1 MAGCQRD
8 AAGCHAVM
16 QWVGNLSLRAKLRVI
31 VIYAASVAVLIA
43 GALYACGEI
52 LTLRDSQAQ
61 QLLSMVTAVGENASS
76 TLKLSNRA
84 LTRKL
89 LGSLH
94 ADADVRSAAL
104 FDNAGNVIADVSFG
118 AETASAPQRLRAWAL
133 DAAGADKQP
142 IRFNGLTSVHIQVPV
157 MLDGDRL
164 GTIHAEADLTRVYTQ
179 LPGSPT
185 GILVGFML
193 ALLVAYAL
201 SIRLQRFISAPIRD
215 LAQVARNVCASKN
228 FAIRADKQIDDDFG
242 ALIDDFNEMLAEL
255 ERRDLTLR
263 VNQNDLEKR
272 VRERTVRLD
281 AAVAEAQEALQR
293 AEKASRAKSEFLAR
307 MSHEIR
313 TPMNGV
319 LGMAEL
325 LRHSTTLDNRQRRYA
340 STIHQSGS
348 ALLDIIND
356 ILDFSKIEAGKLE
369 LDVAPFCLRDI
380 VEDAVDI
387 LAERAHSKGL
397 ELVCDIPAEFDTK
410 VCGDGQRLRQV
421 IINLISNAVKFT
433 ERGEVKITVRHEGA
447 GLLNSAFRF
456 EVKDTGIGIKPENCD
471 AIFES
476 FAQEDSTTTRQYG
489 GTGLGLAIC
498 KQLVELMGGQ
508 IGVSSTP
515 AVGSTF
521 YFSVPLSTDPTAER
535 DRRTT
540 VLSRTRMLIV
550 DDNSTNREILRHHL
564 VSWGVIVTEA
574 HSGHQ
579 ALEILDKSLDG
590 QFDVL
595 ILDGQMPDMK
605 GAALASTIRTRPHFG
620 DVPMLLMSS
629 ALATTPTADI
639 TGDGATA
646 WLSKPIR
653 RTQLHASLAS
663 LVLNQSQSA
672 GPAIEGSR
680 RNANA
685 PAHSVHKMSRVR
697 RVLLVEDN
705 PVNQEVAQAMLQE
718 LGVEAV
724 SAWSGEEALEKLFTD
739 RYEVV
744 LMDCQMPKLD
754 GYGATSRFRDW
765 EKEHQRSRTP
775 IVALT
780 ANALTGDAEKCF
792 AAGMDRYLSKPFTS
806 DQLYQVLESC
816 VSDGVAADS
825 EAKVAN
831 QILDQQALAILDRQA
846 LGRIRALH
854 RPGGPNLLAKVL
866 GLYSS
871 SSLALTDAIRTAAQ
885 SNDAE
890 SIRQAAHALKSSS
903 ANVGA
908 MAFADLCKE
917 VEVAAAQGKVDQARV
932 LVDGLLAEHKKVL
945 HALDAQNIAA

>member
-1 MAGCQRD
+1 
-8 AAGCHAVM
+8 M

-31 VIYAASVAVLIA
+31 VLYAASAAVLIA
-43 GALYACGEI
+43 CALYSSGEV
-52 LTLRDSQAQ
+52 LTLRRSQAQ
-61 QLLSMVTAVGENASS
+61 QLLNLVAAVGENASAS
-76 TLKLSNRA
+76 LRLPNRA
-84 LTRKL
+84 PARNM
-89 LGSLH
+89 LGSLR
-94 ADADVRSAAL
+94 ADPDIRAAAL
-104 FDNAGNVIADVSFG
+104 YDTAGNIIADVSFSSQSG
-118 AETASAPQRLRAWAL
+118 SQSDRLRGWAI
-133 DAAGADKQP
+133 DAAGSDKQP
-142 IRFNGLTSVHIQVPV
+142 IRFNGLTGVHIQLPV
-157 MLDGDRL
+157 LLEGERI
-164 GTIHAEADLTRVYTQ
+164 GTIHAEAELTQIYGQ
-179 LPGSPT
+179 WPGSPASM
-185 GILVGFML
+185 LLGFML

-228 FAIRADKQIDDDFG
+228 FSIRADKQIDDDFG

-255 ERRDLTLR
+255 ERRDLNLR

-325 LRHSTTLDNRQRRYA
+325 LRHSTTLDARQRRYA
-340 STIHQSGS
+340 ATIHQSGS

-369 LDVAPFCLRDI
+369 LDLAPFCLRDI

-397 ELVCDIPAEFDTK
+397 ELICDIPAEFDSK

-447 GLLNSAFRF
+447 GLLNPAFRF
-456 EVKDTGIGIKPENCD
+456 EVKDTGVGIKPENCN

-515 AVGSTF
+515 GVGSTF
-521 YFSVPLSTDPTAER
+521 YFSVPLSSDPTAER

-540 VLSRTRMLIV
+540 ILNRTRMLIV

-574 HSGHQ
+574 RSGRE
-579 ALEILDKSLDG
+579 AREILGNSLGG

-605 GAALASTIRTRPHFG
+605 GAALASAIRAHPQFAG
-620 DVPMLLMSS
+620 VPLLMMSS
-629 ALATTPTADI
+629 ALSTTPLADNS
-639 TGDGATA
+639 GDGSTA
-646 WLSKPIR
+646 WLSKPVR
-653 RTQLHASLAS
+653 RAQLQACLAALVTHQSL
-663 LVLNQSQSA
+663 SA
-672 GPAIEGSR
+672 EAATDVSKQA
-680 RNANA
+680 ANA
-685 PAHSVHKMSRVR
+685 AARGAQKVSRVR

-705 PVNQEVAQAMLQE
+705 PVNQEVAQAMLHE

-724 SAWSGEEALEKLFTD
+724 SAWSGEEALEKLFHN

-754 GYGATSRFRDW
+754 GYAATSRFREW

-806 DQLYQVLESC
+806 DQLYQILESC
-816 VSDGVAADS
+816 VSESVPADA
-825 EAKVAN
+825 EVKLENAV
-831 QILDQQALAILDRQA
+831 LDRQA

-871 SSLALTDAIRTAAQ
+871 SSLALTDAIRTATM

-908 MAFADLCKE
+908 MTFADLCKD
-917 VEVAAAQGKVDQARV
+917 VEVAAAEGKLDQARV
-932 LVDGLLAEHKKVL
+932 LVEGLLAEHKRVL
-945 HALDAQNIAA
+945 QALDAQNIAA

>member
-1 MAGCQRD
+1 
-8 AAGCHAVM
+8 M

-31 VIYAASVAVLIA
+31 VLYAAAAAVLLA
-43 GALYACGEI
+43 CTLYAGGEV
-52 LTLRDSQAQ
+52 LTQRRSQAQ
-61 QLLSMVTAVGENASS
+61 QLLTMVSAVAANAA
-76 TLKLSNRA
+76 TPLKQFNRA
-84 LTRKL
+84 QARSVLE
-89 LGSLH
+89 SLRADPDIRAATLYDGAGNMI
-94 ADADVRSAAL
+94 ADA
-104 FDNAGNVIADVSFG
+104 SFG
-118 AETASAPQRLRAWAL
+118 AGGESSAERLRAWAI
-133 DAAGADKQP
+133 DAAAADREP
-142 IRFNGLTSVHIQVPV
+142 IRFNGLTGFDLQVPV
-157 MLDGDRL
+157 TLDGARL
-164 GTIHAEADLTRVYTQ
+164 GAIHVGGELNRIYGAW
-179 LPGSPT
+179 PGSPEDM
-185 GILVGFML
+185 LLGFAL

-228 FAIRADKQIDDDFG
+228 FSIRAAKQIDDDFG

-255 ERRDLTLR
+255 ERRDLNLR

-325 LRHSTTLDNRQRRYA
+325 LRHSTTLDARQRRYA
-340 STIHQSGS
+340 ATIHQSGS

-369 LDVAPFCLRDI
+369 LDSAPFCLRDI

-397 ELVCDIPAEFDTK
+397 ELICDIPAEFDTK

-433 ERGEVKITVRHEGA
+433 ERGEVKITVRPEGS

-456 EVKDTGIGIKPENCD
+456 EVKDTGIGIKAENCD

-476 FAQEDSTTTRQYG
+476 FAQEDSSTTRQFG

-515 AVGSTF
+515 GVGSTF
-521 YFSVPLSTDPTAER
+521 YFAVPLSTDPTAER

-540 VLSRTRMLIV
+540 ILNRTRMLIV
-550 DDNSTNREILRHHL
+550 DDNSTNREIMRHHL
-564 VSWGVIVTEA
+564 VSWGVLVTEA
-574 HSGHQ
+574 NSGRQ
-579 ALEILDKSLDG
+579 ALEILDQALGG

-595 ILDGQMPDMK
+595 IIDGQMPDMK
-605 GAALASTIRTRPHFG
+605 GAALASTIRARPQFAS
-620 DVPMLLMSS
+620 VPMLMMSS
-629 ALATTPTADI
+629 ALSTTPLADNSP
-639 TGDGATA
+639 DGATA
-646 WLSKPIR
+646 WLSKPMR
-653 RTQLHASLAS
+653 RTQLHACLSS
-663 LVLNQSQSA
+663 LVTNQSLT
-672 GPAIEGSR
+672 
-680 RNANA
+680 ANA
-685 PAHSVHKMSRVR
+685 TTDLLRQNAIAAAQSSTRPSRVR

-705 PVNQEVAQAMLQE
+705 PVNQEVAQAMLQQ

-724 SAWSGEEALEKLFTD
+724 SAWSGEEALEKLTSD
-739 RYEVV
+739 RFEVV
-744 LMDCQMPKLD
+744 LMDCQMPRLD
-754 GYGATSRFRDW
+754 GYATTSRFRDW
-765 EKEHQRSRTP
+765 EKEHQRPRTP

-792 AAGMDRYLSKPFTS
+792 AAGMDRYLSKPFSS

-816 VSDGVAADS
+816 VSDSAPPES
-825 EAKVAN
+825 EVKVENAV
-831 QILDQQALAILDRQA
+831 LDRQA

-871 SSLALTDAIRTAAQ
+871 SSLALTDAIRTAVQ

-917 VEVAAAQGKVDQARV
+917 VEVAAAQGKLDQARV
-932 LVDGLLAEHKKVL
+932 LVEGLLAEHKKVL
-945 HALDAQNIAA
+945 QALDAQNIAA

>member
-1 MAGCQRD
+1 
-8 AAGCHAVM
+8 M

-31 VIYAASVAVLIA
+31 VLYAAAAAVLIA
-43 GALYACGEI
+43 CGLYSTGEM
-52 LTLRDSQAQ
+52 LTQRRSQAQ
-61 QLLSMVTAVGENASS
+61 QLLTMVTAVGQNASS
-76 TLKLSNRA
+76 LLQQSNRA
-84 LTRKL
+84 PVRKV

-94 ADADVRSAAL
+94 ADPDIRAAAL
-104 FDNAGNVIADVSFG
+104 YDGAGNVIADVNFG
-118 AETASAPQRLRAWAL
+118 PDTGSSSDRLRSWAI

-142 IRFNGLTSVHIQVPV
+142 IRFNGLTGVQVQVPV
-157 MLDGDRL
+157 TLEGDRV
-164 GTIHAEADLTRVYTQ
+164 GTIHVDAELNQIYGQ
-179 LPGSPT
+179 WPGSRANM
-185 GILVGFML
+185 LLGFLL

-228 FAIRADKQIDDDFG
+228 FSIRAEKQIDDDFG

-255 ERRDLTLR
+255 ERRDLNLR

-281 AAVAEAQEALQR
+281 AAVAEAQEALAR
-293 AEKASRAKSEFLAR
+293 AEKTSRAKSEFLAR

-325 LRHSTTLDNRQRRYA
+325 LRHSTTLDARQRRYA
-340 STIHQSGS
+340 ATIHQSGS

-369 LDVAPFCLRDI
+369 FEVAPFCLRDI
-380 VEDAVDI
+380 IEDAVDI
-387 LAERAHSKGL
+387 LAEHAHSKGL
-397 ELVCDIPAEFDTK
+397 ELICDIPAQLETK

-421 IINLISNAVKFT
+421 LINLISNAVKFT
-433 ERGEVKITVRHEGA
+433 ERGEVKITVRPEGS

-456 EVKDTGIGIKPENCD
+456 EVKDTGIGIKPENCN

-476 FAQEDSTTTRQYG
+476 FAQEDSSTTRQYG

-515 AVGSTF
+515 GVGSIF

-540 VLSRTRMLIV
+540 VLNRTRMLVV
-550 DDNSTNREILRHHL
+550 DDNSTNREIMRHHL
-564 VSWGVIVTEA
+564 MSWGVMVTEA
-574 HSGHQ
+574 HSGRQ
-579 ALEILDKSLDG
+579 ALGILDKALAG

-605 GAALASTIRTRPHFG
+605 GAALASSIRSRPQLAG
-620 DVPMLLMSS
+620 VPMLMMSA
-629 ALATTPTADI
+629 ALSTPPLADNA
-639 TGDGATA
+639 GDGATA
-646 WLSKPIR
+646 CLSKPVR
-653 RTQLHASLAS
+653 RTQLYACLSS
-663 LVLNQSQSA
+663 LVTNQSLGAEATTDLLRQNAIAAAQSA
-672 GPAIEGSR
+672 
-680 RNANA
+680 
-685 PAHSVHKMSRVR
+685 HKMSRVR

-724 SAWSGEEALEKLFTD
+724 SAWSGEEALEKLAAD
-739 RYEVV
+739 RFEVV
-744 LMDCQMPKLD
+744 LMDCQMPRLD
-754 GYGATSRFRDW
+754 GYATTSRFRDW
-765 EKEHQRSRTP
+765 EKEQQCARTP

-816 VSDGVAADS
+816 VADSAAADS
-825 EAKVAN
+825 EVKVETAV
-831 QILDQQALAILDRQA
+831 LDRQA
-846 LGRIRALH
+846 LGRIQALH

-871 SSLALTDAIRTAAQ
+871 SSLALTDAIRTAAM

-908 MAFADLCKE
+908 MAFAELCKD

-945 HALDAQNIAA
+945 QALDAQNIAA

>member
-1 MAGCQRD
+1 DVNFDSGGGSD
-8 AAGCHAVM
+8 A
-16 QWVGNLSLRAKLRVI
+16 
-31 VIYAASVAVLIA
+31 
-43 GALYACGEI
+43 E
-52 LTLRDSQAQ
+52 
-61 QLLSMVTAVGENASS
+61 
-76 TLKLSNRA
+76 
-84 LTRKL
+84 
-89 LGSLH
+89 
-94 ADADVRSAAL
+94 
-104 FDNAGNVIADVSFG
+104 
-118 AETASAPQRLRAWAL
+118 RLRAWAL
-133 DAAGADKQP
+133 DAAGGAKEP
-142 IRFNGLTSVHIQVPV
+142 IRFKGLSAVHIQVP
-157 MLDGDRL
+157 LTIDGDRF
-164 GTIHAEADLTRVYTQ
+164 GTLQADANLTQIYSQ
-179 LPGSPT
+179 WPGSPANM
-185 GILVGFML
+185 LLGFAL

-228 FAIRADKQIDDDFG
+228 FAIRAEKQIDDDFG

-325 LRHSTTLDNRQRRYA
+325 LRHSTTLDTRQRRYA
-340 STIHQSGS
+340 ATIHQSGS

-433 ERGEVKITVRHEGA
+433 EHGEVKITVRHEGA

-456 EVKDTGIGIKPENCD
+456 EVKDTGIGIKPENCN

-515 AVGSTF
+515 GVGSTF
-521 YFSVPLSTDPTAER
+521 YFSVPLSSDPTAER

-540 VLSRTRMLIV
+540 VLNRTRMMIV

-564 VSWGVIVTEA
+564 VSWGVVVTEA
-574 HSGHQ
+574 QSGRH
-579 ALEILDKSLDG
+579 ALEILDKALG
-590 QFDVL
+590 AQFDVL

-605 GAALASTIRTRPHFG
+605 GAALASTIRNRPHFAG
-620 DVPMLLMSS
+620 VPMLLMSS
-629 ALATTPTADI
+629 TLATTPSADI
-639 TGDGATA
+639 SGDGATA

-653 RTQLHASLAS
+653 RTQLHACLAS
-663 LVLNQSQSA
+663 LITNQSLTADVSA
-672 GPAIEGSR
+672 EGSR
-680 RNANA
+680 RDAIATANN
-685 PAHSVHKMSRVR
+685 VHKQSRVR

-724 SAWSGEEALEKLFTD
+724 SAWSGEEALEKLFAD

-754 GYGATSRFRDW
+754 GYATTSRFRDW
-765 EKEHQRSRTP
+765 EKEHQRPRTP

-806 DQLYQVLESC
+806 EQLYQVLESC
-816 VSDGVAADS
+816 VAEGGSAES
-825 EAKVAN
+825 EAKIADA
-831 QILDQQALAILDRQA
+831 ILDQHTLVILDRQA
-846 LGRIRALH
+846 
-854 RPGGPNLLAKVL
+854 
-866 GLYSS
+866 
-871 SSLALTDAIRTAAQ
+871 
-885 SNDAE
+885 
-890 SIRQAAHALKSSS
+890 
-903 ANVGA
+903 
-908 MAFADLCKE
+908 
-917 VEVAAAQGKVDQARV
+917 
-932 LVDGLLAEHKKVL
+932 
-945 HALDAQNIAA
+945 

>member
-1 MAGCQRD
+1 M
-8 AAGCHAVM
+8 M
-16 QWVGNLSLRAKLRVI
+16 QWVSKLPLRAKLRVI
-31 VIYAASVAVLIA
+31 VVYAAAAAVLIA
-43 GALYACGEI
+43 CVLYKTGDV
-52 LTLRDSQAQ
+52 LTLRRSQAQ
-61 QLLSMVTAVGENASS
+61 QLQSLVTAVGANTSS
-76 TLKLSNRA
+76 ALKLSNRA
-84 LTRKL
+84 LARKL

-94 ADADVRSAAL
+94 AEPDIRAAAL
-104 FDNAGNVIADVSFG
+104 YDAAGNLFADVSFG
-118 AETASAPQRLRAWAL
+118 TETGASSERLREWAI
-133 DAAGADKQP
+133 DAAGAGKEP
-142 IRFNGLTSVHIQVPV
+142 IRFNGLTGVQIQLPV
-157 MLDGDRL
+157 LLEGERL
-164 GTIHAEADLTRVYTQ
+164 GSILVDAELTQ
-179 LPGSPT
+179 LYGQLPASPAHM
-185 GILVGFML
+185 LLGFLL

-228 FAIRADKQIDDDFG
+228 FSIRADKQTDDDFG

-255 ERRDLTLR
+255 ERRDINLR
-263 VNQNDLEKR
+263 VYQNELEKL
-272 VRERTVRLD
+272 VRERTVSLN

-325 LRHSTTLDNRQRRYA
+325 LRHSTTLDARQRRYA
-340 STIHQSGS
+340 ATIHQSGS

-380 VEDAVDI
+380 IEDAVDI

-397 ELVCDIPAEFDTK
+397 ELVCDIPAEFDTR

-447 GLLNSAFRF
+447 GGLLNSSFRF
-456 EVKDTGIGIKPENCD
+456 EVKDTGIGIKPENCN

-489 GTGLGLAIC
+489 GTGLGLAIS

-508 IGVSSTP
+508 IGVASKP
-515 AVGSTF
+515 GVGSTF
-521 YFSVPLSTDPTAER
+521 YFWLPLSADPTAER
-535 DRRTT
+535 ERRST
-540 VLSRTRMLIV
+540 VLNRTHMLIV

-564 VSWGVIVTEA
+564 VSWGVMVTEA
-574 HSGHQ
+574 RSGRQ
-579 ALEILDKSLDG
+579 ALEILDKALGG
-590 QFDVL
+590 QFEVL

-605 GAALASTIRTRPHFG
+605 GAALASTIRARPQFAG
-620 DVPMLLMSS
+620 VPMLMMSS
-629 ALATTPTADI
+629 VVSTTPLADNSA
-639 TGDGATA
+639 DGATA

-653 RTQLHASLAS
+653 RAQLHACLAS
-663 LVLNQSQSA
+663 LVTGQSRTAEWRA
-672 GPAIEGSR
+672 GVSR
-680 RNANA
+680 QDVNAA
-685 PAHSVHKMSRVR
+685 LQFDRKVSRIR

-705 PVNQEVAQAMLQE
+705 PVNQQVAQAMLQE
-718 LGVEAV
+718 LGVEVV
-724 SAWSGEEALEKLFTD
+724 SAWSGEEALEKLAAD

-754 GYGATSRFRDW
+754 GYATTSRFRDW
-765 EKEHQRSRTP
+765 EKEQQRSRTP
-775 IVALT
+775 IVAVT

-792 AAGMDRYLSKPFTS
+792 AAGMDRYLSKPFSS

-816 VSDGVAADS
+816 VADS
-825 EAKVAN
+825 VQADTGVKVQDAV
-831 QILDQQALAILDRQA
+831 LDRQA

-871 SSLALTDAIRTAAQ
+871 SSLALTDAMQTAAI

-917 VEVAAAQGKVDQARV
+917 VEVAAAEGKLEHARE

-945 HALDAQNIAA
+945 QALDAQNIAA

>member
-1 MAGCQRD
+1 
-8 AAGCHAVM
+8 M

-31 VIYAASVAVLIA
+31 VLYAAAAATLIA
-43 GALYACGEI
+43 CGLYATGEMFSQ
-52 LTLRDSQAQ
+52 RHSQAQ
-61 QLLSMVTAVGENASS
+61 QLLTMVSAVAANVAPP
-76 TLKLSNRA
+76 LRQFNRSQA
-84 LTRKL
+84 RSVLE
-89 LGSLH
+89 SLRIDPDIR
-94 ADADVRSAAL
+94 AAAL
-104 FDNAGNVIADVSFG
+104 YDGAGNLVADVSFD
-118 AETASAPQRLRAWAL
+118 AERVSAAERLRAWAL
-133 DAAGADKQP
+133 DAAAAERKP
-142 IRFNGLTSVHIQVPV
+142 IRFTGLAAVDIQAPV
-157 MLDGDRL
+157 TLEGARL
-164 GTIHAEADLTRVYTQ
+164 GTLHVGAELHGIYAVW
-179 LPGSPT
+179 PASPQRMLL
-185 GILVGFML
+185 GLLL

-228 FAIRADKQIDDDFG
+228 FSIRAHKHIDDDFG

-255 ERRDLTLR
+255 ERRDLNLR
-263 VNQNDLEKR
+263 LNQNDLEKR

-325 LRHSTTLDNRQRRYA
+325 LRHSTTLDARQRRYA

-369 LDVAPFCLRDI
+369 LDSAPFCLRDV

-397 ELVCDIPAEFDTK
+397 ELICDIPAECDTK

-433 ERGEVKITVRHEGA
+433 ERGEVKITVRPEGS

-476 FAQEDSTTTRQYG
+476 FAQEDSSTTRQYG

-508 IGVSSTP
+508 IGVSSKP
-515 AVGSTF
+515 GVGSIF
-521 YFSVPLSTDPTAER
+521 YFSLPLSTDPTAER

-540 VLSRTRMLIV
+540 ILQRTRMLIV
-550 DDNSTNREILRHHL
+550 DDNSTNREIMRHHL
-564 VSWGVIVTEA
+564 ASWGVLVTEA
-574 HSGHQ
+574 SSGRQ
-579 ALEILDKSLDG
+579 ALEILDQALSG

-605 GAALASTIRTRPHFG
+605 GAALASSIRARTQLAGMPIL
-620 DVPMLLMSS
+620 MLSS
-629 ALATTPTADI
+629 ALSTTPQADNAA
-639 TGDGATA
+639 DGATA
-646 WLSKPIR
+646 WLSKPVR
-653 RTQLHASLAS
+653 RAQLHACLSSL
-663 LVLNQSQSA
+663 LTNQTL
-672 GPAIEGSR
+672 
-680 RNANA
+680 NA
-685 PAHSVHKMSRVR
+685 PVSNDRSRHSAIAAAQSSTRPSRVR

-705 PVNQEVAQAMLQE
+705 PVNQEVAQAMLQQ

-724 SAWSGEEALEKLFTD
+724 CAWSGEEALEKLMAD
-739 RYEVV
+739 RFEVV

-754 GYGATSRFRDW
+754 GYATTSRFRDW
-765 EKEHQRSRTP
+765 EKEHQRARTP

-792 AAGMDRYLSKPFTS
+792 AAGMDRYLSKPFSS

-816 VSDGVAADS
+816 ISDSAPPESAVKLENA
-825 EAKVAN
+825 V
-831 QILDQQALAILDRQA
+831 LDRQA

-871 SSLALTDAIRTAAQ
+871 SSLALTDAIRGAAQ
-885 SNDAE
+885 SSDAE
-890 SIRQAAHALKSSS
+890 SVRQAAHALKSSS

-917 VEVAAAQGKVDQARV
+917 IEVAAAQGRLERAKA
-932 LVDGLLAEHKKVL
+932 LVDELLAEHSKVL
-945 HALDAQNIAA
+945 QALAALEVHNIAA

>member
-1 MAGCQRD
+1 
-8 AAGCHAVM
+8 M

-31 VIYAASVAVLIA
+31 VLYAAAAAVLIA
-43 GALYACGEI
+43 CGLYATGEV
-52 LTLRDSQAQ
+52 LTQRRSQAQ
-61 QLLSMVTAVGENASS
+61 QLLTTLTAVSQNAST
-76 TLKLSNRA
+76 TLKLTNRVA
-84 LTRKL
+84 ARKIL
-89 LGSLH
+89 ESLH
-94 ADADVRSAAL
+94 ADPDIRFAAL
-104 FDNAGNVIADVSFG
+104 FDSTGNVIADASFDSDAG
-118 AETASAPQRLRAWAL
+118 SDTERLHAWTL
-133 DAAGADKQP
+133 DAAGAARQS
-142 IRFNGLTSVHIQVPV
+142 IRFNGLSDVHIQVPLL
-157 MLDGDRL
+157 LDADRF
-164 GTIHAEADLTRVYTQ
+164 GTLHADAHLTQIYAQ
-179 LPGSPT
+179 WPGSPAHM
-185 GILVGFML
+185 LLGFAL

-228 FAIRADKQIDDDFG
+228 FAIRAEKQIDDDFG

-325 LRHSTTLDNRQRRYA
+325 LRHSTTLDTRQRRYA
-340 STIHQSGS
+340 ATIHQSGS

-433 ERGEVKITVRHEGA
+433 ERGEVKIMVRHEGA

-456 EVKDTGIGIKPENCD
+456 EVKDTGIGIKPENCN

-515 AVGSTF
+515 GVGSTF
-521 YFSVPLSTDPTAER
+521 FFSVPLSSDPTAER

-540 VLSRTRMLIV
+540 VLNRTRMLIV

-564 VSWGVIVTEA
+564 VSWGVVVTEA
-574 HSGHQ
+574 HSGRH
-579 ALEILDKSLDG
+579 ALELLDKALG
-590 QFDVL
+590 AQFDVL

-605 GAALASTIRTRPHFG
+605 GAALASSIRDRPRFTN
-620 DVPMLLMSS
+620 VPMLLMSS
-629 ALATTPTADI
+629 ALDTTPSADI

-653 RTQLHASLAS
+653 RTQLHACLAS
-663 LVLNQSQSA
+663 LITNQSLTA
-672 GPAIEGSR
+672 DVAAEGSR
-680 RNANA
+680 RDAQL
-685 PAHSVHKMSRVR
+685 AHSIHKQSRVR

-724 SAWSGEEALEKLFTD
+724 SAWSGEEALEKLFAD

-754 GYGATSRFRDW
+754 GYATTSRFRDW
-765 EKEHQRSRTP
+765 EKEYQRPRTP

-806 DQLYQVLESC
+806 EQLYQVLESC
-816 VSDGVAADS
+816 LPEGGSAES
-825 EAKVAN
+825 EAKVADA
-831 QILDQQALAILDRQA
+831 ILDQQALVILDRQA

-871 SSLALTDAIRTAAQ
+871 SSLALTEAIRTAIA
-885 SNDAE
+885 SKDGE

-917 VEVAAAQGKVDQARV
+917 VEVAAAQGKVDQACL
-932 LVDGLLAEHKKVL
+932 LVDGLLAEHRKVL
-945 HALDAQNIAA
+945 QALDAQNIAA

>member
-1 MAGCQRD
+1 
-8 AAGCHAVM
+8 M
-16 QWVGNLSLRAKLRVI
+16 QWVGKLSLRAKLRVI
-31 VIYAASVAVLIA
+31 VLYAAAVAVLIA
-43 GALYACGEI
+43 GGLYKAGEV
-52 LTLRDSQAQ
+52 LSLRRSQAQ
-61 QLLSMVTAVGENASS
+61 QLLQMVSAVGDNAALP
-76 TLKLSNRA
+76 LKQFNHA
-84 LTRKL
+84 LARKA
-89 LGSLH
+89 LGSLQVDPDIRAAALYDGAGNLV
-94 ADADVRSAAL
+94 ADA
-104 FDNAGNVIADVSFG
+104 SFG
-118 AETASAPQRLRAWAL
+118 PDTGSSAQRLRAWAI
-133 DAAGADKQP
+133 DAAGTGRQP
-142 IRFNGLTSVHIQVPV
+142 IQFLGMTGVYIQVPV
-157 MLDGDRL
+157 MLEGDRL
-164 GTIHAEADLTRVYTQ
+164 GSIHVEAQLTRIYG
-179 LPGSPT
+179 LWPASPANM
-185 GILVGFML
+185 LLGFLL

-201 SIRLQRFISAPIRD
+201 SIRLQRFISAPIHE
-215 LAQVARNVCASKN
+215 LAQVARNVCSSKN
-228 FAIRADKQIDDDFG
+228 FSIRADKQVDDDFG
-242 ALIDDFNEMLAEL
+242 VLIDDFNQMLAEL
-255 ERRDLTLR
+255 DRRDLNLR

-281 AAVAEAQEALQR
+281 AAVAEAHEALQR

-325 LRHSTTLDNRQRRYA
+325 LRHSTTLDARQRRYA
-340 STIHQSGS
+340 ATIHQSGS

-369 LDVAPFCLRDI
+369 LAVAPFCLSDI

-397 ELVCDIPAEFDTK
+397 DLICDIPAEFDIK
-410 VCGDGQRLRQV
+410 VSGDGQRLRQV

-433 ERGEVKITVRHEGA
+433 DRGHVKITLRREGSK
-447 GLLNSAFRF
+447 LLNPDFRF
-456 EVKDTGIGIKPENCD
+456 EVSDTGIGIKPENCD

-476 FAQEDSTTTRQYG
+476 FAQEDNSTTRQFG

-508 IGVSSTP
+508 IGVASTP
-515 AVGSTF
+515 GEGSTF

-535 DRRTT
+535 DRRTS
-540 VLSRTRMLIV
+540 VLNRTHMLIV

-564 VSWGVIVTEA
+564 LSWGVIVTEA
-574 HSGHQ
+574 QSGEQ
-579 ALEILDKSLDG
+579 ALEILDKALGG

-605 GAALASTIRTRPHFG
+605 GAALASTIRARPQLAG
-620 DVPMLLMSS
+620 VPMLMMSS
-629 ALATTPTADI
+629 SLSATPLADNSS
-639 TGDGATA
+639 DGPTA
-646 WLSKPIR
+646 WLSKPVR
-653 RTQLHASLAS
+653 RTQLHACLSSLIS
-663 LVLNQSQSA
+663 NQSLTPEATHDLLRQQGA
-672 GPAIEGSR
+672 TA
-680 RNANA
+680 
-685 PAHSVHKMSRVR
+685 VHISPKISRVR

-724 SAWSGEEALEKLFTD
+724 CAWSGEEALEKLMTAE

-754 GYGATSRFRDW
+754 GYATTSRFRDW
-765 EKEHQRSRTP
+765 EKDNQRARTP

-806 DQLYQVLESC
+806 DALYQVLESC
-816 VSDGVAADS
+816 VPDDVADGAAPDAASDAGARIDHTV
-825 EAKVAN
+825 
-831 QILDQQALAILDRQA
+831 LDRQA

-871 SSLALTDAIRTAAQ
+871 SSLALTEAIRTASI

-890 SIRQAAHALKSSS
+890 GLRQAAHALKSSS

-917 VEVAAAQGKVDQARV
+917 VEVTAAQGKLEQARV
-932 LVDGLLAEHKKVL
+932 LIDALLAEHKRVL
-945 HALDAQNIAA
+945 QALEAQNIAA

>member
-1 MAGCQRD
+1 
-8 AAGCHAVM
+8 M

-31 VIYAASVAVLIA
+31 VLYSAAAAVLVAGTLYAAGEVLA
-43 GALYACGEI
+43 QRRQQAEQL
-52 LTLRDSQAQ
+52 LTL
-61 QLLSMVTAVGENASS
+61 VKAVAENAGFP
-76 TLKLSNRA
+76 LKQFNRA
-84 LTRKL
+84 SARNV
-89 LGSLH
+89 LGTLH
-94 ADADVRSAAL
+94 ADADIRAAAL
-104 FDNAGNVIADVSFG
+104 FDGAGNMVAAVDFDAPSG
-118 AETASAPQRLRAWAL
+118 SSAQRLRAWAL
-133 DAAGADKQP
+133 DAAGASQQP
-142 IRFNGLTSVHIQVPV
+142 IRFDGLTGADLQVPV
-157 MLDGDRL
+157 TLEGDRL
-164 GTIHAEADLTRVYTQ
+164 GTLHVDAALSGIYRQ
-179 LPGSPT
+179 WPGSPESMLL
-185 GILVGFML
+185 GFVVALV
-193 ALLVAYAL
+193 VAYAL

-228 FAIRADKQIDDDFG
+228 FSIRADKRIDDDFG

-293 AEKASRAKSEFLAR
+293 AENASRAKSEFLAR

-325 LRHSTTLDNRQRRYA
+325 LRHSTTLDGRQRRYA
-340 STIHQSGS
+340 ATIHQSGS

-369 LDVAPFCLRDI
+369 LNVAPFCLREI

-397 ELVCDIPAEFDTK
+397 ELICDIAAEFDTK

-433 ERGEVKITVRHEGA
+433 ERGEVKIKVRPEGS

-456 EVKDTGIGIKPENCD
+456 EVQDTGIGIRPENCD

-508 IGVSSTP
+508 IGVSS
-515 AVGSTF
+515 AHGVGSTF

-540 VLSRTRMLIV
+540 ILNRTRMLIV
-550 DDNSTNREILRHHL
+550 DDNSTNREIMRHHL
-564 VSWGVIVTEA
+564 ASWGVIATEA
-574 HSGHQ
+574 DSGRQ
-579 ALEILDKSLDG
+579 ALAILDKALGS

-605 GAALASTIRTRPHFG
+605 GAALASSIRARPQFAG
-620 DVPMLLMSS
+620 VPMLMMSS
-629 ALATTPTADI
+629 TLSTTPPADHSA
-639 TGDGATA
+639 DGATA
-646 WLSKPIR
+646 WLSKPVR
-653 RTQLHASLAS
+653 RAQLHACLSS
-663 LVLNQSQSA
+663 LVANQCLTAEATTDLMRQN
-672 GPAIEGSR
+672 AIAAARSSHQR
-680 RNANA
+680 
-685 PAHSVHKMSRVR
+685 SRVR

-705 PVNQEVAQAMLQE
+705 PVNQEVAQAMLQD

-724 SAWSGEEALEKLFTD
+724 SAWSGEEALEKLAAERF
-739 RYEVV
+739 EVV

-754 GYGATSRFRDW
+754 GYATTSRFRDW
-765 EKEHQRSRTP
+765 EKEHQQPRTP

-792 AAGMDRYLSKPFTS
+792 AAGMDRYLSKPFSS

-816 VSDGVAADS
+816 VADQVAADS
-825 EAKVAN
+825 EVKVENAV
-831 QILDQQALAILDRQA
+831 LDRQA

-871 SSLALTDAIRTAAQ
+871 SSLALTDAMRTAAQ

-908 MAFADLCKE
+908 MAFADLCKD
-917 VEVAAAQGKVDQARV
+917 VEVAAAHGRLDQARV

-945 HALDAQNIAA
+945 QALDAQNIAA